1 MPNAISNKNIL
12 HVGSSSSLVV
22 TSAMEA
28 VGDKCKTRRH
38 DVDFKQWIQYYD
50 AYSVK
55 RSSSR
60 RVLLYVYAVCS
71 QSLYLWS
78 SVCTF
83 CSLMNYFHAL
93 HVCLCWFFLFA
104 LLRYVPNVLYFK
116 RMWRCILIFLKWIK
130 YHDVKERR
138 LFVWCIISAPMI
150 FNAHLHWF
158 QMCQKKQ
165 MKICFIICSPYYIT
179 VSKKQK
185 LLYVYLFHLKYL
197 RCWLRRTMLNTQ
209 SMCFWTMRCNLLL
222 KRQLIFDVSL
232 RIATIAV
239 TQAVYCCL
247 LWFLVVHLTYHN

>member
-60 RVLLYVYAVCS
+60 RVLLYVYAVCL

-150 FNAHLHWF
+150 FNAHFAL
-158 QMCQKKQ
+158 
-165 MKICFIICSPYYIT
+165 ISD
-179 VSKKQK
+179 VSKKPDENMF
-185 LLYVYLFHLKYL
+185 Y
-197 RCWLRRTMLNTQ
+197 
-209 SMCFWTMRCNLLL
+209 NLLPILHHSEQKAEATVCVSFPSEIFEMLTQEDNVKHTKHVFLNNAVQPAL
-222 KRQLIFDVSL
+222 KTTAHLWCFAENSNNSCD
-232 RIATIAV
+232 AG
-239 TQAVYCCL
+239 CL
-247 LWFLVVHLTYHN
+247 LLSTLVFSCTPYIS